1 MNTVHS
7 ESVHPRG
14 SRLLRTDHSR
24 FERSRS
30 HLSRSGLS
38 NARLAAAVQ
47 LAQEPESP
55 WAARA
60 FGDLVPPATLAE
72 ARAHRD
78 DLARLLRREREA
90 ATDFLLALADFDRRR
105 GWERL
110 GHASLFAFLTRELG
124 LSNSAAWYR
133 QAAARVLPR
142 HPAVEAALRDGRLCL
157 SVVGDLA
164 RVLTAQNEAEVLP
177 RFLGTSSRDAKA
189 VVAAILPCPTPPRRD
204 AVTVARPAAREV
216 AGAASGAGEALGAGR
231 ARGPSDSIGLGSAS
245 GPSDPIGAGRAS
257 EQRLTSPLGASTWL
271 HAPTSGHAPD
281 GGPSPC
287 TTHSASLLAPEV
299 APTLPSRGVRDQV
312 HPLTAD
318 LRRLSTTVSDRF
330 LQKLATA
337 RAGLSHALPRATT
350 EQVLEAALDLLLER
364 QARRKALVK
373 RPRAS
378 RAATPNSDQAHARAP
393 TLGQDPATNPTTNP
407 SPSTTP
413 GSTTTSN
420 LRRIPAAV
428 ERAVRLRDG
437 DRCAFPLDAGGRCG
451 STWQVELDHVVPLAQ
466 GGATTATNL
475 RCACRVHNGHSALEA
490 LGPAVM
496 EDGRRRRRRRPMVQP

>member
-90 ATDFLLALADFDRRR
+90 AADFLLALADFDRRR

-231 ARGPSDSIGLGSAS
+231 AS
-245 GPSDPIGAGRAS
+245 GPIDSIGAGRAS

-393 TLGQDPATNPTTNP
+393 TLGQDPTTNP